1 LTDLR
6 ASDADRDAAVER
18 LRTAALEGRLD
29 SDELEQ
35 RLSAA
40 YGARWTS
47 ELARLTA
54 DVTPPPAPVR
64 PPVFVRPTVR
74 TNGFAVASVVCAC
87 LWMFWLGSVLA
98 VVFGHVAMRQIER
111 SAGTE
116 SGRSAAIVGL
126 ALGYLGIAWL
136 VFILAM
142 VVSV

>member
-6 ASDADRDAAVER
+6 ASDADREAAVER

-35 RLSAA
+35 RLSEA

-54 DVTPPPAPVR
+54 DVTPPVVRAPT
-64 PPVFVRPTVR
+64 FVRPAVR
-74 TNGFAVASVVCAC
+74 TNGFAIASVVLGC
-87 LWMFWLGSVLA
+87 LWMFWFGSALA
-98 VVFGHVAMRQIER
+98 VLFGHIAVRQIER
-111 SAGTE
+111 SGGAE

-126 ALGYLGIAWL
+126 SLGYLGIAWL
-136 VFILAM
+136 VFIVALI
-142 VVSV
+142 VSG